1 MRRFYYISKL
11 LFLLTSLYFLSS
23 CERVWN
29 WSDDFKEYS
38 RDPLNCYLLDNLC
51 KKKYGES
58 FKSSDLEY
66 LEFIGEETEDTD
78 TLQELQHILI
88 TAPFSIDDTPY
99 WNTLVERMAMGYS
112 SIVACSDFNQ
122 ISLLQHGQYNEK
134 EVTNEV
140 LKKTSTI
147 YAPIQKKSYKLPSVF
162 CKNRFSNSTHIGID
176 NEYSKTI
183 LLEID
188 KKPIAIQFTDPQ
200 SQASIIVVCTPL
212 IFTNYSMLYEQ
223 NDQMVF
229 HLIDRIKKSPE
240 ETITH
245 LPEET
250 ITHLHIGSN
259 SHVEDEGGKSF
270 FPFLGMC
277 IIALMLLFLG
287 KRKYRIIPEIA
298 PDTNRT
304 IGFIKQISNVYF
316 LRSEYKDISKK
327 KIGFFFDYIKER
339 LHIDLQNKEILQT
352 NAQKM
357 ASFAEM
363 DEKKTYQFLKEI
375 MSIHNHSVI
384 TVKEEQMIKISN
396 IINTIYKNLK
406 RQNSNKK

>member
-1 MRRFYYISKL
+1 MRHFYYISKL
-11 LFLLTSLYFLSS
+11 LFLFSSLYFLAS
-23 CERVWN
+23 CERIWDWEDN
-29 WSDDFKEYS
+29 FYDYS
-38 RDPLNCYLLDNLC
+38 SEPLNCYLLDNLC

-58 FKSSDLEY
+58 FKTAYLEDLEY
-66 LEFIGEETEDTD
+66 IEEEAEDMD
-78 TLQELQHILI
+78 NEQEIQHLLI
-88 TAPFSIDDTPY
+88 TVPYTIDDTPI
-99 WNTLVERMAMGYS
+99 WNTLIERMAMGHS

-122 ISLLQHGQYNEK
+122 ICLHKQYNEN
-134 EVTNEV
+134 EVTNDA

-147 YAPIQKKSYKLPSVF
+147 YAPIQKKSYKLPSIF
-162 CKNRFSNSTHIGID
+162 CKNRFSNSSDIGIGK
-176 NEYSKTI
+176 ECHKTI

-188 KKPIAIQFTDPQ
+188 QQPIAIQFTDPQ

-212 IFTNYSMLYEQ
+212 IFTNYNMLYEQ

-245 LPEET
+245 LSIGTSYYSEE
-250 ITHLHIGSN
+250 
-259 SHVEDEGGKSF
+259 EDKKSF
-270 FPFLGMC
+270 FPFLAMC
-277 IIALMLLFLG
+277 LIALLLLFLG

>member
-1 MRRFYYISKL
+1 MRHFYYISKL
-11 LFLLTSLYFLSS
+11 LFLFSSLYFLSS
-23 CERVWN
+23 CERIWD

-66 LEFIGEETEDTD
+66 LELIGEETEDTD

-99 WNTLVERMAMGYS
+99 WNSLVERMAMGYS

-122 ISLLQHGQYNEK
+122 ISLFQREQYNEK
-134 EVTNEV
+134 EVTNDA

-147 YAPIQKKSYKLPSVF
+147 YAPIQKKSYKLPSIF
-162 CKNRFSNSTHIGID
+162 CKNRFSNSSDIGIGK
-176 NEYSKTI
+176 ECHKTI

-188 KKPIAIQFTDPQ
+188 QQPIAIQFTDPQ

-212 IFTNYSMLYEQ
+212 IFTNYNMLYEQ

-245 LPEET
+245 LSIGTSYYSEE
-250 ITHLHIGSN
+250 
-259 SHVEDEGGKSF
+259 EDKKSF
-270 FPFLGMC
+270 FPFLAMC
-277 IIALMLLFLG
+277 LIALLLLFLG